1 MYLLS
6 DLEAI
11 ADAPRRTITWWTEQS
26 VLLPEEGSN
35 RAGRGTHRQYS
46 AAEVIVACV
55 MRAVSQD
62 HVLPI
67 GRMLT
72 ISRAVRNWTK
82 NEGVRKTIN
91 LAIFGSVNLFLIVE
105 TGDERGLARIV
116 FFPVPSTLDVEE
128 KTKAEKD
135 LYHYTLD
142 NLIQNNSRTNCVK
155 TIVFLNPWL
164 SRVREPLQ

>member
-1 MYLLS
+1 VYLLS
-6 DLEAI
+6 DLEEI
-11 ADAPRRTITWWTEQS
+11 ADAPRRTITWWTEQA

-46 AAEVIVACV
+46 AAEVVVACV

-82 NEGVRKTIN
+82 MEGRKTIN
-91 LAIFGSVNLFLIVE
+91 RAIAGSVNLFLILE
-105 TGDERGLARIV
+105 TGDEHGLARV
-116 FFPVPSTLDVEE
+116 GFFPVPSTMDVEE
-128 KTKAEKD
+128 TTKAEKD
-135 LYHYTLD
+135 LYRYTLK
-142 NLIQNNSRTNCVK
+142 NLIQDNSRANCVK

-164 SRVREPLQ
+164 SRVREPL

>member
-1 MYLLS
+1 M
-6 DLEAI
+6 
-11 ADAPRRTITWWTEQS
+11 
-26 VLLPEEGSN
+26 LLPEEGSN

-46 AAEVIVACV
+46 AAEVIVACL

-72 ISRAVRNWTK
+72 ISRAVRNWAK

-91 LAIFGSVNLFLIVE
+91 LAISGSVNLFLIVE

-116 FFPVPSTLDVEE
+116 FFPVPSALTQTEGTGTFASLSKMALAEAVQ
-128 KTKAEKD
+128 TKGWDA
-135 LYHYTLD
+135 LLWTAM
-142 NLIQNNSRTNCVK
+142 
-155 TIVFLNPWL
+155 
-164 SRVREPLQ
+164 

>member
-6 DLEAI
+6 DLESI

-35 RAGRGTHRQYS
+35 RAGRGTHRRYS
-46 AAEVIVACV
+46 AAEVVVACI

-72 ISRAVRNWTK
+72 ISRAARNWTK
-82 NEGVRKTIN
+82 MEGGRRTIN
-91 LAIFGSVNLFLIVE
+91 LAISGVVNLFLILE
-105 TGDERGLARIV
+105 TGDEHGLARIG
-116 FFPVPSTLDVEE
+116 FFPVPSTLDVEQ

-135 LYHYTLD
+135 LYRYTLK
-142 NLIQNNSRTNCVK
+142 NLIQDNSRASCVK